1 MKTTMLS
8 KLLYG
13 AGVIAI
19 VTAII
24 QWYVKFPD
32 VSQLVFGLHIA
43 VTMVMA
49 AYLHS
54 VIRNI
59 GKELKGKE
67 EQIEELNK
75 ALDVAINYSREVED
89 LKKRKE

>member
-19 VTAII
+19 GTAII

-32 VSQLVFGLHIA
+32 ISQLLFGLHIA
-43 VTMVMA
+43 VTLIMA

-54 VIRNI
+54 ILRYHAKLI
-59 GKELKGKE
+59 QDKGREIKEVDKG
-67 EQIEELNK
+67 LN
-75 ALDVAINYSREVED
+75 VAIDYFRKVESAESS
-89 LKKRKE
+89 KV

>member
-1 MKTTMLS
+1 MLS

-13 AGVIAI
+13 AGVITI
-19 VTAII
+19 FTAII

-43 VTMVMA
+43 VTIIMA

-59 GKELKGKE
+59 GNELKGKE
-67 EQIEELNK
+67 ERIDELNK
-75 ALDVAINYSREVED
+75 ALDVAINYSRAVED
-89 LKKRKE
+89 LVKKKE